1 MKAESAR
8 FEMSAALGNQLP
20 PIHLPEI
27 VFSGKSNV
35 GKSSLINRVLRRN
48 GLARTSNKPG
58 KTATVNFYL
67 LDTLR
72 MVDLPGYGYARVSQ
86 AEKMRWSELMQTY
99 FESGRPVALVFQLL
113 DMRHDITADD
123 QTMLDYLAQTGLP
136 FAVVL
141 TKSDKLNVSQKKQRM
156 EYFSNA
162 LQGYPTVAVYP
173 FSALSGDGVEEI
185 RRQMIFAAEGKE
197 C

>member
-20 PIHLPEI
+20 PSHLPEI

-86 AEKMRWSELMQTY
+86 SEKMRWSELMQTY

-113 DMRHDITADD
+113 DIRHDITEDD
-123 QTMLDYLAQTGLP
+123 RTMLDYLAQTELP

-141 TKSDKLNVSQKKQRM
+141 TKSDKLNVSQRKQRL
-156 EYFSNA
+156 EYFSEA
-162 LQGYPTVAVYP
+162 LQQYPTVAVYP
-173 FSALSGDGVEEI
+173 FSALNGDGVEEI

-197 C
+197 Y

>member
-20 PIHLPEI
+20 PSHLPEI

-35 GKSSLINRVLRRN
+35 GKSSLINRLLRRN

-86 AEKMRWSELMQTY
+86 SEKMRWSELMQTY

-113 DMRHDITADD
+113 DIRHDITEDD
-123 QTMLDYLAQTGLP
+123 RTMLDYLAQTELP

-141 TKSDKLNVSQKKQRM
+141 TKSDKLNVSQRKQRLK
-156 EYFSNA
+156 YFSEA
-162 LQGYPTVAVYP
+162 LQQYSTVAVYP
-173 FSALSGDGVEEI
+173 FSALNGDGVEEI

-197 C
+197 S